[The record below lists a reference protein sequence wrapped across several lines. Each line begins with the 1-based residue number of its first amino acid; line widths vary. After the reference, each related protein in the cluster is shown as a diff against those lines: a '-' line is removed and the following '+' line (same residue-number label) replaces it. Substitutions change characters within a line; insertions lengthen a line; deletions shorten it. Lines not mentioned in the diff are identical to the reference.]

1 VLGAPYRGNWWNWP
15 GIGEMDIMENVQ
27 GLNRVWGTV
36 HCGTSPGGPC
46 NEKSGIGN
54 NIPCPGASCQSGFHT
69 YALEWDR
76 STSPEQL
83 RWFVDGTQYHS
94 VSSSQVDAG
103 TWANATGHG
112 FFILLNVSI
121 GGEFPAALGG
131 GPTGATQSGHPM
143 VVDYVSVWSTSSGG
157 GGGGGG
163 GGPAGY
169 TFCANERATCSFSG
183 TASVAY
189 GANGKFNF
197 RTATNSIACNNSVFG
212 DPIPGTK
219 KACYVKPTGGGG
231 GGGGSGDYTRGV
243 TRQSASQVQIW
254 FKPTTAAQYVDV
266 HYLVNGANQQNF
278 RMADNGGTWQQ
289 TVGSLGSGAVLD
301 YWFTYEKGGP
311 QFDTPHFTFTN

>member
-1 VLGAPYRGNWWNWP
+1 MTSSTQNVSLDGSGNLRITPVNNGGWTSGRIETNRQDFQPPAGGKLWVQARIQMPNVTGAAAAGYWPAFWMLGAPYRGNWWNWP

-54 NIPCPGASCQSGFHT
+54 NVPCPGASCQSAFHT
-69 YALEWDR
+69 YAVEWDR
-76 STSPEQL
+76 STSPEQI
-83 RWFVDGTQYHS
+83 RWYVDGTQYHTVTS
-94 VSSSQVDAG
+94 AQVDPG

-131 GPTGATQSGHPM
+131 GPFASTQSGHPM
-143 VVDYVSVWSTSSGG
+143 VVDYVTVWSANGG

-169 TFCANERATCSFSG
+169 TFCAKEKGTCSFSG

-189 GANGKFNF
+189 GANGKFFF
-197 RTATNSIACNNSVFG
+197 RTA
-212 DPIPGTK
+212 
-219 KACYVKPTGGGG
+219 
-231 GGGGSGDYTRGV
+231 
-243 TRQSASQVQIW
+243 
-254 FKPTTAAQYVDV
+254 
-266 HYLVNGANQQNF
+266 
-278 RMADNGGTWQQ
+278 
-289 TVGSLGSGAVLD
+289 
-301 YWFTYEKGGP
+301 
-311 QFDTPHFTFTN
+311 